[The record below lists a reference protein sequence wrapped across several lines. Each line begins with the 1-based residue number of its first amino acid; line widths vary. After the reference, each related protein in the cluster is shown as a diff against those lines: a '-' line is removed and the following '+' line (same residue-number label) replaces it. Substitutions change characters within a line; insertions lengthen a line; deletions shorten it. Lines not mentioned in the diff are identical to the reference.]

1 MAKAKKSPEAKK
13 PELKRVKTVEDFYS
27 IGKWKG
33 FDQFKCDLCA
43 FDTLEEKVIKDHLKE
58 VHMPK
63 PVKPKV
69 ALKLY
74 DRFGNEV
81 IKK

>member
-1 MAKAKKSPEAKK
+1 MAKKKKETVVKK
-13 PELKRVKTVEDFYS
+13 PEVKKAKTIEDYYS

-33 FDQFKCDLCA
+33 FKQFKCDLCE
-43 FDTLEEKVIKDHLKE
+43 FDTLEEKIIKVHIIE

-69 ALKLY
+69 KVQLY
-74 DRFGNEV
+74 DRFN
-81 IKK
+81 KKVN

>member
-1 MAKAKKSPEAKK
+1 MAKKTKETAVEIPKVNK
-13 PELKRVKTVEDFYS
+13 VKTIEDFYS

-43 FDTLEEKVIKDHLKE
+43 FDSLEEKVIKEHMTE

-69 ALKLY
+69 ELKLY
-74 DRFGNEV
+74 DRYGHEV

>member
-1 MAKAKKSPEAKK
+1 MAKTKQEPEVKK
-13 PELKRVKTVEDFYS
+13 PEVKKVKTIEDFYS

-33 FDQFKCDLCA
+33 FDQFKCKVCK
-43 FDTLEEKVIKDHLKE
+43 FDSLEEQAIKDHIKD

-69 ALKLY
+69 EIKLY
-74 DRFGNEV
+74 DRNGNEI

>member
-1 MAKAKKSPEAKK
+1 MAKKTKEPAVEIPKVKK
-13 PELKRVKTVEDFYS
+13 VKTIEDFYS

-33 FDQFKCDLCA
+33 FDQFKCKLCK
-43 FDTLEEKVIKDHLKE
+43 FDTLEEKVIKDHIKE

-63 PVKPKV
+63 PIKPKV
-69 ALKLY
+69 ELKLY

>member
-1 MAKAKKSPEAKK
+1 MAKKEIKSVAKK
-13 PELKRVKTVEDFYS
+13 PELKKVKSVEDFYS

-43 FDTLEEKVIKDHLKE
+43 FDSLEEKVIKVHITK

-69 ALKLY
+69 KVQLY
-74 DRFGNEV
+74 DRFNNKV
-81 IKK
+81 N